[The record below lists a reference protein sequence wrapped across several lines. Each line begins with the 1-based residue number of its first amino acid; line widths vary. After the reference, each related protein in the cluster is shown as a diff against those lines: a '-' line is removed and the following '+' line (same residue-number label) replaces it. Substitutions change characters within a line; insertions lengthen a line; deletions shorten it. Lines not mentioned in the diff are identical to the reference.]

1 MRNFRQIRSTS
12 LCYVI
17 RIPVNASYLFH
28 FRRRQTVY
36 KYMLKHMTDEQKFN
50 LTSRLVQDVLG
61 GFADETL
68 RLNAMSGPVLQDALI
83 VLSTKVILL
92 NYTIF

>member
-1 MRNFRQIRSTS
+1 
-12 LCYVI
+12 
-17 RIPVNASYLFH
+17 
-28 FRRRQTVY
+28 
-36 KYMLKHMTDEQKFN
+36 MTDEQKFN

-68 RLNAMSGPVLQDALI
+68 RLNAMSGPVLQDTLI
-83 VLSTKVILL
+83 VLSAKVILL